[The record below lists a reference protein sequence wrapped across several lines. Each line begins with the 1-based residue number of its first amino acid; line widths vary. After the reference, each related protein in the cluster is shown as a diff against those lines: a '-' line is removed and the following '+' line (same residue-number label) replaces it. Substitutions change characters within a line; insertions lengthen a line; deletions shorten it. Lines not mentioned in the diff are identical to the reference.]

1 MFSVGQKDAGTFD
14 YIKEMKTSK
23 DFEDAV
29 SSETRLTVMQC
40 GASWCGPCKVMK
52 PKLIE
57 AVKNYNGAVDFLY
70 VDID

>member
-1 MFSVGQKDAGTFD
+1 
-14 YIKEMKTSK
+14 MKTSK